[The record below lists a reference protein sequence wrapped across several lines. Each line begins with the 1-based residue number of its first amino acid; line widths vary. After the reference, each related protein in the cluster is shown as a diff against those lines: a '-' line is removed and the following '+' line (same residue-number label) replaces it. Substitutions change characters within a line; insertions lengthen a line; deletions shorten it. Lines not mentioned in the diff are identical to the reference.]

1 MTHRE
6 RSTDL
11 FSSRTGI
18 RFGGRAKGASPRLLE
33 LRLMLVHQL
42 QEVGARTDD
51 LPEVESKLDK

>member
-18 RFGGRAKGASPRLLE
+18 RFGGRAKGASRLLE
-33 LRLMLVHQL
+33 LQLMLVHQL